1 MKNYRSL
8 IDLSRVPTHVAII
21 MDGNGRWAKKK
32 SLPRIEGHRMGAE
45 VIEPLMDTALSI
57 GIKVISLYA
66 FSTENW
72 ARPKSEI
79 EGLWRLLEYF
89 FKSKIDR
96 IKEKG
101 IRIKHSGS
109 LKNLPATSSKIIKSA
124 IEKTKNNR
132 SVILNFCLNYGSRQE
147 IVYAV
152 NSWLEGKK
160 AGEKLTIDRLDEYL
174 YTSDLPDVDLLIR
187 TSGEFRISNF
197 LLWQSAY
204 AELVFLE
211 VLWPDFR
218 PYHLYKAIYEYQK
231 RERRF
236 GGL

>member
-1 MKNYRSL
+1 MKNYKSL
-8 IDLSRVPTHVAII
+8 IDPERIPVHVAII

-32 SLPRIEGHRMGAE
+32 SLPRIEGHRRGSE
-45 VIEPLMDTALSI
+45 VIEPLMDTALSV
-57 GIKVISLYA
+57 GIKIVSLYA

-79 EGLWRLLEYF
+79 EGLWSLLEYF
-89 FKSKIDR
+89 FKSKIEK
-96 IKEKG
+96 IKQKG

-109 LKNLPATSSKIIKSA
+109 LKNLPSTSRKIISSA
-124 IEKTKNNR
+124 IEETKNN
-132 SVILNFCLNYGSRQE
+132 SNIILNFCLNYGGRQE

-152 NSWLEGKK
+152 NNWLEKK
-160 AGEKLTIDRLDEYL
+160 RRGEKLTIDTLDRYL
-174 YTSDLPDVDLLIR
+174 YTSELQDVDLLIR

-211 VLWPDFR
+211 VLWPDFK
-218 PYHLYKAIYEYQK
+218 PYHLYKAIYEYQR

>member
-1 MKNYRSL
+1 MKNYKSL
-8 IDLSRVPTHVAII
+8 IDPERIPVHVAII
-21 MDGNGRWAKKK
+21 MDGNGRWAKRK
-32 SLPRIEGHRMGAE
+32 SLPRIEGHRRGSE
-45 VIEPLMDTALSI
+45 VIEPLMDTALSV
-57 GIKVISLYA
+57 GIKIVSLYA

-79 EGLWRLLEYF
+79 EGLWSLLEYF
-89 FKSKIDR
+89 FKSKIEK
-96 IKEKG
+96 IKKKG

-109 LKNLPATSSKIIKSA
+109 LKNLPSTSRKIISSA
-124 IEKTKNNR
+124 IEETR
-132 SVILNFCLNYGSRQE
+132 SNSNIILNFCLNYGGRQE

-152 NSWLEGKK
+152 NNWLEKK
-160 AGEKLTIDRLDEYL
+160 KSGEKLTIDKMDKYL
-174 YTSDLPDVDLLIR
+174 YTSELPDVDLLIR

-204 AELVFLE
+204 AEMVFLE
-211 VLWPDFR
+211 VLWPDFK
-218 PYHLYKAIYEYQK
+218 PYHLYKAIYEYQR

>member
-1 MKNYRSL
+1 MKNYKSL
-8 IDLSRVPTHVAII
+8 IDPERIPVHVAII

-32 SLPRIEGHRMGAE
+32 SLPRIEGHRRGSE
-45 VIEPLMDTALSI
+45 VIEPLMDTALSV
-57 GIKVISLYA
+57 GIKIVSLYA

-79 EGLWRLLEYF
+79 DGLWSLLEYF
-89 FKSKIDR
+89 FKSKIEK
-96 IKEKG
+96 IKQKG

-109 LKNLPATSSKIIKSA
+109 LKNLPSTSRKIISSA
-124 IEKTKNNR
+124 IEETKNN
-132 SVILNFCLNYGSRQE
+132 SNIILNFCLNYGGRQE

-152 NSWLEGKK
+152 NNWLEKK
-160 AGEKLTIDRLDEYL
+160 RRGEKLTIDTLDRYL
-174 YTSDLPDVDLLIR
+174 YTSELQDVDLLIR

-211 VLWPDFR
+211 VLWPDFK
-218 PYHLYKAIYEYQK
+218 PYHLYKAIYEYQR